1 MKYFLN
7 PLIFVF
13 IFFNQVSFAQK
24 QVVKK
29 FPFTNSGL
37 TERQAAEHL
46 LSKFTFGVRDKDI
59 DVAIKMGLENWFFAQ
74 LDGKVADPD
83 LDKRLSSFP
92 GLKMSNK
99 ELVNTYSL
107 GTQLRKRALDEG
119 LVSKEEMTDENKEKL
134 RQIYREL
141 KLKHGISSAKE
152 LENQTIHQKI
162 VRAVYSQNQM
172 HEILTDFWFNHFNV
186 FMGKNQTSRFVL
198 SYERDA
204 IRPHVT
210 GVFKDMLVGTAQS
223 PAMLTYLDN
232 FLSMAE
238 NEDGFGTR
246 KMNKK
251 SSGLNENYAREIM
264 ELHTLGVDGGYTQ
277 EDVRNAAK
285 ILTGWTIYPMGE
297 EANNKLVKV
306 LNRIGEDRLVSQ
318 GFVHYRDFLFVPNR
332 HEKGRKI
339 VMGVSYDQGGYDEGL
354 QLLDN
359 LAKHPS
365 TARFICQ
372 KLATRFIND
381 HPDEALIK
389 NLSEVFMNSNGN
401 IREVLTKMVYHE
413 SFWKKDAIHQKIK
426 SPFEYAVSAMRTLQV
441 EIHYPAPISNWI
453 TKMGQK
459 LYYYQAPT
467 GFPDQGKYWIN
478 TGSLLN
484 RMNFGLDLAN
494 GKIKGISYDPEK
506 LLQNQEPES
515 IQDAI
520 FKIGK
525 RLLPE
530 RNIQST
536 VERLTPLVSD
546 LSFSEKVN
554 KAIGPEQENSDE
566 EMNEENHKDMADI
579 TVNSKITHVLGM
591 LIGSPEFQR
600 K

>member
-1 MKYFLN
+1 MRYLLN

-13 IFFNQVSFAQK
+13 IFFNYGCFAQK

-29 FPFTNSGL
+29 FPYAASGL

-59 DVAIKMGLENWFFAQ
+59 DAAIKMGLENWFFTQ
-74 LDGKVADPD
+74 LDGNIADPD

-107 GTQLRKRALDEG
+107 GAQLRKRAIDEG
-119 LVSKEEMTDENKEKL
+119 LVSKEDVTDENKEKL
-134 RQIYREL
+134 REIYREL
-141 KLKHGISSAKE
+141 KLKHGVSSAKE

-162 VRAVYSQNQM
+162 VRAVYSQNQI

-204 IRPHVT
+204 IRPHVV
-210 GVFKDMLVGTAQS
+210 GYFKDMLISTAQS

-238 NEDGFGTR
+238 NEDGFAKR

-277 EDVRNAAK
+277 DDVRNAAK
-285 ILTGWTIYPMGE
+285 ILTGWTIYPMGD
-297 EANNKLVKV
+297 EANNKLVKF
-306 LNRIGEDRLVSQ
+306 LDRIGEDRLVSQ
-318 GFVHYRDFLFVPNR
+318 GFVHHGDFLFVPNR
-332 HEKGRKI
+332 HEKGQKI
-339 VMGVSYDQGGYDEGL
+339 VLGVSYDQGGYDEGL

-372 KLATRFIND
+372 KLATRFTND
-381 HPDEALIK
+381 RPDETLIK
-389 NLSEVFMNSNGN
+389 HLSEVFIHSGGN
-401 IREVLTKMVYHE
+401 IREVLSKLVYHE
-413 SFWKKDAIHQKIK
+413 SFWNKNAIHQKIK
-426 SPFEYAVSAMRTLQV
+426 SPFEYTISAMRILQV
-441 EIHYPAPISNWI
+441 EIHNPAPISNWI

-459 LYYYQAPT
+459 LYNYQAPT

-494 GKIKGISYDPEK
+494 GKIRGISYDPEK

-515 IQDAI
+515 VEDAI

-546 LSFSEKVN
+546 PSFSEKVN
-554 KAIGPEQENSDE
+554 KAAGTDQEKSDE
-566 EMNEENHKDMADI
+566 GMDEVSHKNMAEI
-579 TVNSKITHVLGM
+579 TENSKITHVLGM